1 MCCWVDKVHGTPKK
15 QQGGG
20 AVKSLLSGL
29 NLRVLQ
35 QPSRTY
41 TFMCSHAGN
50 YARACAASVCLVPP
64 PPAPTQPSCTNLP
77 PPLVCRLCLL
87 TLTWLCSMDACA
99 HLRVIPARVLLPFGV
114 CPSPRWRES
123 LLSPP
128 SPPPWGTPPFYFLQA
143 MFVDFGMTV
152 QYGGV
157 CYLHLCCYL
166 VPCAS
171 RFCPLPHK

>member
-1 MCCWVDKVHGTPKK
+1 MIRYTVHQRSSKAGALSSLCFRGLICACFSSHHEHTPSCVVML
-15 QQGGG
+15 
-20 AVKSLLSGL
+20 AIMPVPVLPVCALS
-29 NLRVLQ
+29 
-35 QPSRTY
+35 
-41 TFMCSHAGN
+41 
-50 YARACAASVCLVPP
+50 PP